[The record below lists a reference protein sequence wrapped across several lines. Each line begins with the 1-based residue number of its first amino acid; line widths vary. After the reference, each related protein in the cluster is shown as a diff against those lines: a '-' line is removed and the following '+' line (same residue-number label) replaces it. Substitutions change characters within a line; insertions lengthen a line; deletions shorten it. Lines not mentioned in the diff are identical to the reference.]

1 MLTPCFAHV
10 AESIV
15 GDITPMDPVP
25 KYEKNRR
32 EVTTIDFLANRV
44 LAGVPGHGAAEL
56 EAIWNEFEA
65 GETEEAKFAQ
75 DLDKFELLLQAV
87 EYERLMIGERDLS
100 SFISVA
106 GKIQLVEVKSWA
118 EVVIKERNA
127 MWEGWGKT
135 PATVG
140 EETM

>member
-1 MLTPCFAHV
+1 
-10 AESIV
+10 
-15 GDITPMDPVP
+15 MDPVP
-25 KYEKNRR
+25 KSEKHRR
-32 EVTTIDFLANRV
+32 EVTTIDFLTKRV
-44 LAGVPGHGAAEL
+44 LAGVPGHGATEL
-56 EAIWNEFEA
+56 EAVWNEFEA

-87 EYERLMIGERDLS
+87 EYERLMAGERDLS

-106 GKIQLVEVKSWA
+106 AKIQLAEVKSWV
-118 EVVIKERNA
+118 EIVIKERNA

-140 EETM
+140 EKTRKQLDDYYGKASSQ

>member
-1 MLTPCFAHV
+1 
-10 AESIV
+10 
-15 GDITPMDPVP
+15 MDPVP
-25 KYEKNRR
+25 KSEKNRR
-32 EVTTIDFLANRV
+32 EVTTIEFLAKKV

-56 EAIWNEFEA
+56 EAVWNKFEA

-106 GKIQLVEVKSWA
+106 RKIQLVEVKSWA
-118 EVVIKERNA
+118 EVVIKERND

-135 PATVG
+135 PAVVG
-140 EETM
+140 EETRKQLDNYYGNASSE